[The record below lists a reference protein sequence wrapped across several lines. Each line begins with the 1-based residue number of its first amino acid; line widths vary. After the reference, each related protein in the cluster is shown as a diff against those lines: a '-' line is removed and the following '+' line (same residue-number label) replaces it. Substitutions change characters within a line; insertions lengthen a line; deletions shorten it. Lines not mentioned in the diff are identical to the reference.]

1 MALTSQQI
9 EEFQQRG
16 FLLLED
22 RFSPAEMQLL
32 TREVGVIVGQRS
44 ERTVMEASGSAVRSV
59 YAPHVSDPVFSVLAR
74 DPRLVEPARSLLG
87 GDIYVYQSKLNIKSP
102 FVGEVW
108 EWHQDYVFWH
118 NEDKMPAARVLSAAV
133 FLDDVNEFN
142 GPMVLIPGSHRQGVL
157 ACPDSTN
164 AGDAGQS
171 GPAWRSHVSARLK
184 YTIDRAVLQDLAGK
198 HGLYAP
204 KARAGS
210 ILLFDSNIAHASAAN
225 ISPFARSLIFY
236 TYNHVDNAPPQAMLT
251 RPDFLVSRDSRALA
265 VASDDDLMNAA
276 TTPAA
281 NDGVTSLEA
290 K

>member
-1 MALTSQQI
+1 MELTSQQI
-9 EEFQQRG
+9 EAFRQRG

-22 RFSPAEMQLL
+22 RFSPAEMRLL
-32 TREVGVIVGQRS
+32 TREVEVIVGERN
-44 ERTVMEASGSAVRSV
+44 ERTVMEASGAAVRSV
-59 YAPHVSDPVFSVLAR
+59 YAPHACDPVFSMLGR
-74 DPRLVEPARSLLG
+74 DPRLVEPARRLLD

-133 FLDDVNEFN
+133 YLDDVNEFN
-142 GPMVLIPGSHRQGVL
+142 GPMVLIPGSHREGVL
-157 ACPDSTN
+157 ACPVAQDS
-164 AGDAGQS
+164 GQS

-184 YTIDRAVLQDLAGK
+184 YTIDRTVLQGLAGK
-198 HGLYAP
+198 YGLYAP
-204 KARAGS
+204 KARAGA

-236 TYNHVDNAPPQAMLT
+236 TYNHVDNAPPQAQLT

-265 VASDDDLMNAA
+265 VVSDDALR
-276 TTPAA
+276 TEAA
-281 NDGVTSLEA
+281 NAGFPAQSEA

>member
-22 RFSPAEMQLL
+22 RFSAAELRLL
-32 TREVGVIVGQRS
+32 TREVGVIVGQRG

-59 YAPHVSDPVFSVLAR
+59 YAPHASDPVFSALAR

-118 NEDKMPAARVLSAAV
+118 NEDNMPAARVLSAAV

-142 GPMVLIPGSHRQGVL
+142 GPMVLIPGSHREGVL
-157 ACPDSTN
+157 ACPD
-164 AGDAGQS
+164 AAEAGQS

-184 YTIDRAVLQDLAGK
+184 YTIDRSVLQDLAGK

-204 KARAGS
+204 KARAGA

-225 ISPFARSLIFY
+225 ISPFSRSLMFY
-236 TYNHVDNAPPQAMLT
+236 TYNHVDNAPPQARLT
-251 RPDFLVSRDSRALA
+251 RPEFLVSRDSRALA
-265 VASDDDLMNAA
+265 VAPDDALLRAA
-276 TTPAA
+276 TATLAA
-281 NDGVTSLEA
+281 NDGAAALSEA